1 MSKSWTIAIIGTLIH
16 LFLGSVYAW
25 SAFQTPIMNQTGW
38 NNMQTTMAFS
48 LTILTLGLTA
58 SWAGGKIKQYTPQ
71 RMVMVG
77 GVLFALGYI
86 AASFA
91 FEMKNLWL
99 CYLSFGILG
108 GMGLGLAYVTPVSVV
123 SSWFLKRQGLAT
135 GIVVMGFGLGAF
147 VMSKILA
154 PFFLEMTND
163 DIALTFRYSG
173 VMFLFT
179 IPVLGYFLK
188 FPAEENITN
197 QQKIEEI
204 KVVSRQ
210 KTIFIWLIFT
220 LNIIVGMIFLSFQ
233 SPLLQELLRKEGN
246 LDQNSLISA
255 GATLV
260 AVSAFFNAIGRFSWA
275 SLSDAI
281 GRIRAFRL
289 LLLVEVLCFFL
300 LIFVENPLVFSAL
313 VCIIL
318 LCYGGSFGILPSLV
332 KDEFGTQTMASMYGK
347 MLTGWGVGGL
357 LGTLFTAFLKDSLGD
372 KASFFVFLTGLVVSL
387 VAFLISWAIKKVAD

>member
-71 RMVMVG
+71 KMAMVG

-86 AASFA
+86 LASYA
-91 FEMKNLWL
+91 FELNNLWL
-99 CYLSFGILG
+99 CYFSFGILG

-154 PFFLEMTND
+154 PFFLKISGG

-173 VMFLFT
+173 IMFLVA
-179 IPVLGYFLK
+179 IPLLGYFLK
-188 FPAEENITN
+188 FPAEGNISN
-197 QQKIEEI
+197 PQKNEEI
-204 KVVSRQ
+204 KEVSRK
-210 KTIFIWLIFT
+210 KTLFIWLIFT

-233 SPLLQELLRKEGN
+233 SPLLQELLRKEGH
-246 LDQNSLISA
+246 LDPNSLISA

-275 SLSDAI
+275 SLSDTI
-281 GRIRAFRL
+281 GRIKAFRL
-289 LLLVEVLCFFL
+289 LILVEVLCFFL
-300 LIFVENPLVFSAL
+300 LMFVENSLVFSAL

-332 KDEFGTQTMASMYGK
+332 KDEFGTQRMASMYGK

>member
-1 MSKSWTIAIIGTLIH
+1 
-16 LFLGSVYAW
+16 
-25 SAFQTPIMNQTGW
+25 
-38 NNMQTTMAFS
+38 MQTTMAFS

-71 RMVMVG
+71 RMAMVG

-86 AASFA
+86 IASFA
-91 FEMKNLWL
+91 FELNNLWL

-123 SSWFLKRQGLAT
+123 SSWFSKRQGLAT

-154 PFFLEMTND
+154 PFFLKIAGG

-173 VMFLFT
+173 IMFLVA
-179 IPVLGYFLK
+179 IPLLGYFLK
-188 FPAEENITN
+188 FPAEGNTSN
-197 QQKIEEI
+197 QQKNEEI
-204 KVVSRQ
+204 KEVSTK
-210 KTIFIWLIFT
+210 KTLSIWLIFT

-246 LDQNSLISA
+246 FDQNALISA

-275 SLSDAI
+275 SLSDTI
-281 GRIRAFRL
+281 GRIKAFRL
-289 LLLVEVLCFFL
+289 LILVEVLCFFL
-300 LIFVENPLVFSAL
+300 LMFVENSLVFSAL

-332 KDEFGTQTMASMYGK
+332 KDEFGTQRMASMYGR

-372 KASFFVFLTGLVVSL
+372 KASFYVFLTGLVVSS
-387 VAFLISWAIKKVAD
+387 VAFLISLGIKKVAD

>member
-25 SAFQTPIMNQTGW
+25 SAFQTPIMNRTGW

-71 RMVMVG
+71 KMAMVG

-86 AASFA
+86 LASYA
-91 FEMKNLWL
+91 FELNNLWL

-154 PFFLEMTND
+154 PFFLKIAGG

-173 VMFLFT
+173 IMFLVA
-179 IPVLGYFLK
+179 IPLLGYFLK
-188 FPAEENITN
+188 FPAEGNISN
-197 QQKIEEI
+197 PQKNEEI
-204 KVVSRQ
+204 KEVSRK
-210 KTIFIWLIFT
+210 KTLFIWLIFT

-246 LDQNSLISA
+246 FDQNALISA

-275 SLSDAI
+275 SLSDTI

-300 LIFVENPLVFSAL
+300 LIFVENSFIFSAL

-332 KDEFGTQTMASMYGK
+332 KDEFGTQRMASMYGR

-387 VAFLISWAIKKVAD
+387 VAFLISLGIKKSKV